1 MIKAVFF
8 DLYFTLICYDP
19 PQEEIEAG
27 LLHNFGITVS
37 PDALRKPL
45 AKANDMIYQAMS
57 QRPLNQRSRE
67 EVMALYAQYHRNIL
81 KEAGIAAEE
90 SVFMGL
96 VKGMLEAKYKLALYD
111 DVNPTL
117 DLLKKRKLTT
127 GLISNI
133 ERNMAGALDE
143 LGLSAKLDVV
153 VTSQDAGATKPK
165 PEIFRFALQKAGLEP
180 DEAIYVGDQ
189 YEIDVLGAKSVGMK
203 GILIDRPGSHADITD
218 CLRIRNLTEMTK
230 HL

>member
-1 MIKAVFF
+1 
-8 DLYFTLICYDP
+8 
-19 PQEEIEAG
+19 
-27 LLHNFGITVS
+27 
-37 PDALRKPL
+37 
-45 AKANDMIYQAMS
+45 
-57 QRPLNQRSRE
+57 
-67 EVMALYAQYHRNIL
+67 
-81 KEAGIAAEE
+81 
-90 SVFMGL
+90 
-96 VKGMLEAKYKLALYD
+96 
-111 DVNPTL
+111 
-117 DLLKKRKLTT
+117 
-127 GLISNI
+127 
-133 ERNMAGALDE
+133 